1 MIKAIYN
8 LVTLQ
13 LSQLLTVITL
23 LLSVNAVSQV
33 YPVQLSTQLVPP
45 YSGYLTDYADP
56 SSEKLKIFLQFND
69 LTKPQYEVKL
79 KIEIKGN
86 GFTLS
91 TKQFFNPPPIL
102 LQAGVPLLITGSD
115 LAPYLNSNNLDF
127 SGISQNQYEQRMALP
142 EGHYSICIKAFD
154 YYSPTLKQVSN
165 ESCSQAWFTLSNPP
179 MLNMPL
185 CNQVVS
191 PLTPQ
196 NIIFQWTPVNIG
208 SPNSANN
215 TEYDFALWEVKP
227 DTNANPN
234 QVILSTAPIF
244 SMSTNMSMINYGIT
258 EPTLNLYMKYVW
270 RVRARDL
277 SGRDWF
283 ANNGYSQIC
292 TFTYGN
298 LTNVLGNTL
307 NLNLSAQGITH
318 RLGLCTWNSQT
329 IYTNYKLQ
337 VRKKNTSNWFDYNT
351 TSASE
356 KVTNLEPDTDYEARV
371 RGEGSNLTGEWSNIA
386 EFRTLSAPVYG
397 CGDQTQLTDPLQ
409 PAPLPVSK
417 AKPGLIVQSGQ
428 FEVLISQITPNGNQ
442 GWYSGKGYAK
452 VFNLPVAV
460 QFSNIYIDDNNRHQQ
475 GIIEA
480 ITEGIKSW
488 THQWDVQHA
497 EENASYV
504 SSGTIENVYVN
515 SSNQICVNF
524 TGAQPDSCFEMPT
537 GQNVVV
543 VRDGDGN
550 QITIQVIPPP
560 PVISGPT
567 NYFKPSDDNLEAGD
581 STKVVFEESV
591 NRNFGFDL
599 KKHAAWAN
607 NYELIKISGG
617 KNYFVP
623 YAGIG
628 ENQTDKVIAKIDV
641 INFVAAKLNFKTKGG
656 QTCAASVVSNG
667 DYEVTVPAN
676 ADAVYAWYNNKKI
689 GKLNVI
695 SLKAIQRKL
704 VLVPVNNASVNGQAI
719 NSTALNNIF
728 KQANVSFNITVKP
741 SFSYSLGTNGLEAAD
756 ATLMTKYSTQMR
768 ALRDAYRKYDSL
780 YDKEAYYIFVVN
792 NFSDPNLKGYMVRG
806 RSLGFIRADATAKDL
821 AHELAHGAF
830 GLEHTFPTIPKSSS
844 NNLMDY
850 NQGTELGKMQW
861 LEMQNRPPMFVWV
874 GDDEEDASFSENRN
888 ILLKL
893 LTNIKNSYKENTTFN
908 MGTTWQQLYVDKTYL
923 AGIDYDYINVFKG
936 CNKSLLNPKKG
947 IIQSITTPTLAASN
961 SAPTGNNY
969 IIVDSCLQIGVPPN
983 RVANMIAYLKS
994 TLPTKN
1000 LLLFVNGYRPI
1011 INLDGSGQ
1019 MSILEYAN
1027 SDNTVNITD
1036 TKNYWKGIDA
1046 DFINRIG
1053 TRNVVYADGNYG
1065 VYTSNH
1071 LTIQKFAGSAVSS
1084 IMAQKLFAG
1093 ILINV
1098 FYNGNLTYSSL
1109 CGNCYHVDTCVH
1121 LNTAPNTAGF
1131 SVRKSGGVTAG
1142 YELLN
1147 KINNG
1152 NISFDKAN
1160 ETIDIVCHSMGYA
1173 YAVGMIK
1180 ALKTANVKFGRLYII
1195 APENPTADGE
1205 DWSMFEE
1212 VWQYGSNLDRPN
1224 RDPMWE
1230 QDGVAPQA
1238 PVKGIEGLPN
1248 STTKGGRIFIPND
1261 VKKDFLESHTISNY
1275 KWIFNRK
1282 STEDGYVKKR

>member
-1 MIKAIYN
+1 M
-8 LVTLQ
+8 
-13 LSQLLTVITL
+13 

-550 QITIQVIPPP
+550 QITVQVIPPP

-704 VLVPVNNASVNGQAI
+704 VLVPVNNAAINGQVI

-756 ATLMTKYSTQMR
+756 ATLMTKYSMQMR
-768 ALRDAYRKYDSL
+768 AMRDAYRKYDSL

-830 GLEHTFPTIPKSSS
+830 GLEHSFPTIPKSSS

-861 LEMQNRPPMFVWV
+861 LEMQRGGIKISLF
-874 GDDEEDASFSENRN
+874 DEEEDGELCVQVAADKITLFETLR
-888 ILLKL
+888 LLKRAY
-893 LTNIKNSYKENTTFN
+893 NENLSVPISQFSN
-908 MGTTWQQLYVDKTYL
+908 GWFKKYRVEKVYF
-923 AGIDYDYINVFKG
+923 AGIQYDYINLYKEIGTNTSKTTV
-936 CNKSLLNPKKG
+936 SPKNNVTTELKTG
-947 IIQSITTPTLAASN
+947 YQVTVGNVSYGLIKIDNGLYIEVPANRLSNMEYYITSPES
-961 SAPTGNNY
+961 
-969 IIVDSCLQIGVPPN
+969 
-983 RVANMIAYLKS
+983 
-994 TLPTKN
+994 KN
-1000 LLLFVNGYRPI
+1000 LMLFVNGYRNNIAIDLSEFPNSMNKI
-1011 INLDGSGQ
+1011 HSGDIYGYWNGLDAEF
-1019 MSILEYAN
+1019 M
-1027 SDNTVNITD
+1027 
-1036 TKNYWKGIDA
+1036 
-1046 DFINRIG
+1046 NRIG
-1053 TRNVVYADGNYG
+1053 TKNAVYADGHHSIS
-1065 VYTSNH
+1065 TSNH
-1071 LTIQKFAGSAVSS
+1071 LNQARF
-1084 IMAQKLFAG
+1084 LFSMK
-1093 ILINV
+1093 
-1098 FYNGNLTYSSL
+1098 SSL
-1109 CGNCYHVDTCVH
+1109 DPLSITILDT
-1121 LNTAPNTAGF
+1121 TPNTSGF
-1131 SVRKSGGVTAG
+1131 NTR
-1142 YELLN
+1142 LN
-1147 KINNG
+1147 YGKVAAYDMITKINNG
-1152 NISFDKAN
+1152 QIHFNKQSD
-1160 ETIDIVCHSMGYA
+1160 TLDIVAHSMGFA
-1173 YAVGMIK
+1173 YAQGMIEV
-1180 ALKTANVKFGRLYII
+1180 LGQNGIKFGRYYII
-1195 APENPTADGE
+1195 APENACSGTVNL
-1205 DWSMFEE
+1205 SKFSQ
-1212 VWQYGSNLDRPN
+1212 VWQYGTNEKLDPPKKRDGIAPQCVVTNLDNKRAYIP
-1224 RDPMWE
+1224 
-1230 QDGVAPQA
+1230 
-1238 PVKGIEGLPN
+1238 EGQP
-1248 STTKGGRIFIPND
+1248 
-1261 VKKDFLESHTISNY
+1261 KDFLNSHYIKNY
-1275 KWIFNRK
+1275 FWIFSNIAIGQK
-1282 STEDGYVKKR
+1282 GYVSTRN